1 MINNVLI
8 SIYSIKQAFNKF
20 LKTTGLILNQS
31 IRNNSNLIKIVEENA
46 FNLRRIIMCNEKQRN
61 SLGTHPNKANL

>member
-1 MINNVLI
+1 MII
-8 SIYSIKQAFNKF
+8 SVNKF

>member
-1 MINNVLI
+1 MIKV
-8 SIYSIKQAFNKF
+8 SANKF

-31 IRNNSNLIKIVEENA
+31 IRNNSNLIKIVDENA

-61 SLGTHPNKANL
+61 SLGIHPK